1 MKHIFFGPQ
10 GRLRNGWWVLVFIA
24 VFLLSRLLYTPVSQG
39 LQALGLSETW
49 LAPLPFVFA
58 LLVTWVCTRL
68 RRQPLASVGFQM
80 DRRWL
85 REAVAGTA
93 FGMASILVVT
103 ALVWATGGVRFE
115 LDPARSLAMLASGFY
130 LFAFVALFE
139 ETLFRGF
146 VFQRLVDG
154 LGAWI
159 ALAGL
164 GLLFAVA
171 HWSNPGMEGATRFL
185 AAGSMAT
192 GGIMFGLAWL
202 RTRSLAL
209 PVGIHLGWNWTQ
221 GHVLGFG
228 VSGFDHNG
236 WLQPLFQGRPQWLTG
251 GEFGP
256 EASVFAV
263 VIDVIAIAL
272 LWKWKGTVGASAD
285 TQVAPSA
292 AALASTDQAQAA
304 LPHRT

>member
-1 MKHIFFGPQ
+1 MKHLLLGPE
-10 GRLRNGWWVLVFIA
+10 GRLRNGWWVLAFVA
-24 VFLLSRLLYTPVSQG
+24 VFLLSRLLYSPVSQG
-39 LQALGLSETW
+39 LQSLGLDKAW

-68 RRQPLASVGFQM
+68 RGEPLASVGFRI
-80 DRRWL
+80 DRRWA

-93 FGMASILVVT
+93 LGMAAILVVA
-103 ALVWATGGVRFE
+103 ALVWASGGVRFG
-115 LDPARSLAMLASGFY
+115 LDPARSVSMLASGLY

-154 LGAWI
+154 LGAWP
-159 ALAGL
+159 ALALL
-164 GLLFAVA
+164 GLLFAAA
-171 HWSNPGMEGATRFL
+171 HWSNPGMEGATRLL

-192 GGIMFGLAWL
+192 GGILFGLAWL

-209 PVGIHLGWNWTQ
+209 PVGIHLGWNWMQ

-236 WLQPLFQGRPQWLTG
+236 WLRPQFQGQPQWLTG

-256 EASVFAV
+256 EASVFALV
-263 VIDVIAIAL
+263 VDVIAIAL
-272 LWKWKGTVGASAD
+272 LWKWKGTADASPD
-285 TQVAPSA
+285 VRLAPSA
-292 AALASTDQAQAA
+292 AGLAS
-304 LPHRT
+304 P

>member
-24 VFLLSRLLYTPVSQG
+24 VFLLSRVLYNPVSQW
-39 LQALGLSETW
+39 LQALGLSKAL

-68 RRQPLASVGFQM
+68 RLEPLASVGFRM

-85 REAVAGTA
+85 REAAVGSG
-93 FGMASILVVT
+93 FGIAAILVV
-103 ALVWATGGVRFE
+103 AGLVWATGGVRFQ
-115 LDPARSLAMLASGFY
+115 LDPARSLSMLASGLY

-154 LGAWI
+154 LGALV

-164 GLLFAVA
+164 GLLFAAA
-171 HWSNPGMEGATRFL
+171 HWTNPGMEGATRYL
-185 AAGSMAT
+185 AAASMAS
-192 GGIMFGLAWL
+192 GGILFGLAWL
-202 RTRSLAL
+202 RPRSLAL

-263 VIDVIAIAL
+263 VVDAIAIAL
-272 LWKWKGTVGASAD
+272 LWSWKGSAEASAGMPV
-285 TQVAPSA
+285 TPSA
-292 AALASTDQAQAA
+292 AVLGVA
-304 LPHRT
+304 